1 MGKDTYQSFVDSL
14 IQNGVATVIDSD
26 LVITQSGGFG
36 FRHLSSVAYIY
47 SWPVEKL
54 CSEYLKHCG
63 CTRMGDLDFDVA
75 VVCFLSDIYPDL
87 QPLEFVKVMIK
98 SGHER
103 SMVDRQF
110 LITLLGSAGMLNSNV
125 YPTEAGL
132 YLWELIKTDTLPNPI
147 TGSSIC
153 WLGRLING
161 IFWVYRNQAN
171 AIVPSLWDELWS
183 LLPVDSEPLSLL
195 EEEFKWHKMSDKNYP
210 LAVDHRNNVDSD
222 PFIYNY
228 DHPFRTYADAPSE
241 EAGTEKDRWRYEGW
255 LACAESPGQFYMVAN
270 AVLKHLDDSVF
281 ALAIMK
287 LGELAWGDSEI
298 PRTYEREN
306 RRFEK
311 HLFHL
316 LQIPFYAEAEEFLTR
331 ICKRLDP
338 ADREEALNL
347 LAIVQEQQ
355 LWNDRVRNELIQ
367 KRL

>member
-1 MGKDTYQSFVDSL
+1 
-14 IQNGVATVIDSD
+14 
-26 LVITQSGGFG
+26 
-36 FRHLSSVAYIY
+36 LS
-47 SWPVEKL
+47 P
-54 CSEYLKHCG
+54 
-63 CTRMGDLDFDVA
+63 LD
-75 VVCFLSDIYPDL
+75 
-87 QPLEFVKVMIK
+87 FVKVLVHA
-98 SGHER
+98 GHER
-103 SMVDRQF
+103 GIVDRQF
-110 LITLLGSAGMLNSNV
+110 LIALLGSVGIMQSNE

-132 YLWELIKTDTLPNPI
+132 YLWELIKTETLPNPI

-287 LGELAWGDSEI
+287 LGELAWGDSE
-298 PRTYEREN
+298 RLNEWY
-306 RRFEK
+306 EK
-311 HLFHL
+311 HLFYL
-316 LQIPFYAEAEEFLTR
+316 LEIPFYDEAEAFLNR
-331 ICKRLDP
+331 VCEKIEDQVDLEKARNILGV
-338 ADREEALNL
+338 
-347 LAIVQEQQ
+347 VQKQQ
-355 LWNDRVRNELIQ
+355 IWNDRVRNELIQ